1 MLERRKG
8 RRGSWVLG
16 EIKGKGTHHGSL
28 TDFRVVMF
36 VATVHKVI
44 CIAKCG
50 EYSALHALTHLPY
63 TGGSFVTS
71 YFFCCQFVLKSYHPV
86 IQPET
91 SPILNPLL
99 DTVRASPYLLS
110 PFHPSVVVFQSR
122 LFVYIIFY
130 MHSLLIQN
138 FIKNKF
144 GKRLLKGRM

>member
-1 MLERRKG
+1 MRCFIIEGGSWKGRWERGRRSLCETRGMLERRKG

-99 DTVRASPYLLS
+99 DTVRASPFYLHSILQWS
-110 PFHPSVVVFQSR
+110 FSKVDY
-122 LFVYIIFY
+122 LFI
-130 MHSLLIQN
+130 
-138 FIKNKF
+138 
-144 GKRLLKGRM
+144 